1 MKNYIKP
8 EITNVNY
15 SANSSIA
22 SGGLTD
28 WLAVNADN
36 AAFNDVITTFAYNS

>member
-8 EITNVNY
+8 EIETLNY

-22 SGGLTD
+22 SGGLSD
-28 WLAVNADN
+28 WLATNAPG
-36 AAFNDVITTFAYNS
+36 AAYNDVITTFAYNS